1 MTALVTVIERYSAW
15 LYVLLGVLM
24 TRQIHHMWRAARE
37 HDTAL
42 FGLEREAA
50 TGKAVRAL
58 VSLLLYGTI
67 GLGVY
72 TVTTAIAPGLPKLGE
87 PGGPAP
93 PILQPPPT
101 AAIETDT
108 PTAPPYTVTPPP
120 ARIITSTPRP

>member
-93 PILQPPPT
+93 PILHGPW
-101 AAIETDT
+101 
-108 PTAPPYTVTPPP
+108 TPPADSRPCSCP
-120 ARIITSTPRP
+120 ACSCWPP